1 MNQPAKKIL
10 LVMPLST
17 TDWGSSNAGG
27 VDSVCQMM
35 AQYISENTNP
45 EFHYRIVAISLLSAP
60 KEFNEVIRLASNIEL
75 IWIPRGKKISNKISV
90 PSFFY
95 YIFKVRQQVKV
106 FKPDII
112 HTHLWSTIL
121 GCSRSAQS
129 VVTVHSYKNIARRSV
144 SKFNDFLYADL
155 IPRLYPFFG
164 KKIVCVGE
172 ALKQAVSIDTT
183 QSVISIGN
191 PICAE
196 FFHDN
201 SLSNSNET
209 LRLVTCALL
218 TPRKQ
223 IEKTILLASAL
234 INKGV
239 NCHLSIIGP
248 ETEANY
254 VKQLKSLIQQE
265 KIEKSVSFLG
275 RLNKAQII
283 SCYQESDIG
292 LFFSKE
298 ETFGL
303 APLEMLA
310 TGLPVISTK
319 VGVLEEKEQYF
330 SDIGVLFVDVD
341 SDSFLSDAVKFVE
354 SDKEVNVSSLKE
366 KYAVSCVVAQYE
378 SVYRELLMHA

>member
-1 MNQPAKKIL
+1 MHKDAKKIL

-35 AQYISENTNP
+35 AQFISENTNP
-45 EFHYRIVAISLLSAP
+45 DFYYRIVAIGLLSEP
-60 KEFNEVIRLASNIEL
+60 KEFNKVIKLSSNVEL
-75 IWIPRGKKISNKISV
+75 LWIPRGKKISNKISV

-95 YIFKVRQQVKV
+95 YIFKVRQQAKS

-121 GCSRSAQS
+121 GCSRSVQS
-129 VVTVHSYKNIARRSV
+129 VVTVHSYKNISRRSV

-155 IPRLYPFFG
+155 IPRIYPFFG

-172 ALKQAVSIDTT
+172 ALKQAVSIDTK

-191 PICAE
+191 PICSD
-196 FFHDN
+196 FFYDN
-201 SLSNSNET
+201 SLSNSNEK

-223 IEKTILLASAL
+223 IEKTILLVAAL

-248 ETEANY
+248 ETETAY
-254 VKQLKSLIQQE
+254 TKQLKSLIQQE
-265 KIEKSVSFLG
+265 KIEESVSFFG
-275 RLNKAQII
+275 RLNKTQII

-303 APLEMLA
+303 VPLEMLA
-310 TGLPVISTK
+310 AGLPIISTK
-319 VGVLEEKEQYF
+319 VGVLEENEQYF
-330 SDIGVLFVDVD
+330 SDIGVSFVNVH

-354 SDKEVNVSSLKE
+354 NVKEVNVSSLQD
-366 KYAVSCVVAQYE
+366 KYAVSSVVAQYE
-378 SVYRELLMHA
+378 NVYRELLIHA